1 MNTWNSIWFMSFMTL
16 LTLVGWGLE
25 FIMIFVWL
33 PRYTGIPYM
42 KSVFLRVVPL
52 RHSYLMLTVSISGS

>member
-42 KSVFLRVVPL
+42 
-52 RHSYLMLTVSISGS
+52 